1 MVSGLGYALA
11 QPGWGYWPLA
21 AVCLVPLLRACVGRG
36 AMARAALG
44 WAAGTAAT
52 CAATAVPAAVG
63 STAYFGL
70 SLWQG
75 VVIALSV
82 GQVFGAGSFALA
94 AALAGDPSK
103 GRASVALV
111 RLGAAWAGAEFARS
125 TGLTGL
131 PWMLLAHALA
141 PVPDLIQ
148 AASVGGT
155 LLVSAWLAALNGA
168 LLLCASSGRRRGGAL
183 AVASISLGVA
193 ASLLLGGPPDGSS
206 ANPGN
211 AGRISLASGDRE
223 HRKGWL
229 RVLLVQGS
237 LPNAWRGEVARIG
250 DALDRMMRLSETPD
264 PVDLV
269 VWPENAVS
277 FLLPENESRIADAIR
292 VRRRFPPYLLF
303 GTPRLAGRST
313 PILYNSAALLGP
325 DRHTIGFHD
334 KVHRLPFAE
343 YVPWPFERF
352 ARPGLVVTA
361 GDRPVVLAAGAVPIG
376 PLICFEI
383 VFSQLAR
390 DLVRDGAEVLVNI
403 SNDAWFGSTGAIE
416 QHFAS
421 AVFRAVE
428 TRRPVLRATN
438 TGITAAIDSAGRVV
452 GRLDPDRTGTL
463 EVSVMPGTGLTP
475 YMRSGEVLGP
485 IALAGAALLL
495 AAEIAMGRRDRR

>member
-1 MVSGLGYALA
+1 MVSGVAFALA

-21 AVCLVPLLRACVGRG
+21 AVCLVPLLRACVGRS
-36 AMARAALG
+36 ARFRAALG

-52 CAATAVPAAVG
+52 CAATVVPAAVG

-75 VVIALSV
+75 IAIALTV

-94 AALAGDPSK
+94 AALAGDPSV
-103 GRASVALV
+103 GRVPVTLV
-111 RLGAAWAGAEFARS
+111 RLGAAWAAAEFARS
-125 TGLTGL
+125 TWLTGL

-141 PVPDLIQ
+141 PAPHLIQ
-148 AASVGGT
+148 AAAVGGT

-168 LLLCASSGRRRGGAL
+168 LLLCTRSDRRRGGAL
-183 AVASISLGVA
+183 AVVAIAVAVA
-193 ASLLLGGPPDGSS
+193 APVLLAGSQDAAP
-206 ANPGN
+206 ANSVA
-211 AGRISLASGDRE
+211 AGRVTLATGDRE
-223 HRKGWL
+223 HQKGEL
-229 RVLLVQGS
+229 RVLLIQGS

-250 DALDRMMRLSETPD
+250 DALDRMVRLSETPD
-264 PVDLV
+264 PVELV

-277 FLLPENESRIADAIR
+277 FLMPQNESRIRDTLRA
-292 VRRRFPPYLLF
+292 RRHFPPYLLF
-303 GTPRLAGRST
+303 GTPRLTGSSN
-313 PILYNSAALLGP
+313 PILYNSAVLLGP
-325 DRHTIGFHD
+325 DRRTIGFHD

-343 YVPWPFERF
+343 YAPWPLGRF
-352 ARPGLVVTA
+352 KRPGLAVTA
-361 GDRPVVLAAGAVPIG
+361 GDRPVVLEAGAVPIG

-390 DLVRDGAEVLVNI
+390 DLVRDGAGVLVNI

-438 TGITAAIDSAGRVV
+438 TGITAAIDSSGRVV
-452 GRLDPDRTGTL
+452 SRLEPDRPGTL
-463 EVSVMPGTGLTP
+463 EVSVAPGTGLTP

-485 IALAGAALLL
+485 IALAGTVLLL
-495 AAEIAMGRRDRR
+495 MAEIAGRRRDDD